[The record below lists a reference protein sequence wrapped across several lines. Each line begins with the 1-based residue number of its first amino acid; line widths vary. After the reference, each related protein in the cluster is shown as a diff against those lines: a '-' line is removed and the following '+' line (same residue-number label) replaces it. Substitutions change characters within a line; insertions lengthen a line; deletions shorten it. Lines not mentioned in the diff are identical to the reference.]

1 METKEIIGLLMFI
14 PLILAII
21 YFPKFFKTPNM
32 KLNYIIGKYR
42 LKSYTA
48 KDLKHLLK
56 EDDKKVPQRD
66 KDLIN
71 ELLKD
76 KSLQ

>member
-1 METKEIIGLLMFI
+1 MFI

-21 YFPKFFKTPNM
+21 YLPKFLKTPNM
-32 KLNYIIGKYR
+32 KLNYIVGKYR

-48 KDLKHLLK
+48 KDLKILLK

-66 KDLIN
+66 KDLIK